1 MPNKAKEKKQ
11 DFSVINSFK
20 TIFSRENLG
29 KEAAKEHIR
38 NNKKKR
44 SK

>member
-29 KEAAKEHIR
+29 EEAAKEHIKNSR
-38 NNKKKR
+38 VKR